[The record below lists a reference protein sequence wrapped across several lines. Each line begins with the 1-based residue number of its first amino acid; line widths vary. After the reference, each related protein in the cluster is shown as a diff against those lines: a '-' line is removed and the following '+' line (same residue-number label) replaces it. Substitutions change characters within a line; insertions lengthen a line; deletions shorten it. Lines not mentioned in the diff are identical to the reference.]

1 MVKENKSTFVTVTLI
16 MAIMA
21 ISNFALANTMHT
33 SQVFAQDNST
43 NEANS
48 NSSTATNATNS
59 TSAAASQQNLP
70 IVSTID
76 KAIDSIKSG
85 DNDNGKKQLL
95 SAEQQL
101 EGKPNVSDAEK
112 HIEGS
117 LQALKDGDNNGAISH
132 AQLAKDMLN
141 K

>member
-1 MVKENKSTFVTVTLI
+1 MVVMGKNNKTAFVTVTLI
-16 MAIMA
+16 MMIMA
-21 ISNFALANTMHT
+21 LSNFALANTMYNV
-33 SQVFAQDNST
+33 QVFAQANST
-43 NEANS
+43 N
-48 NSSTATNATNS
+48 ATTS
-59 TSAAASQQNLP
+59 TSASQQNSP
-70 IVSTID
+70 IASTID
-76 KAIDSIKSG
+76 KAINSIKSG

-101 EGKPNVSDAEK
+101 EGKPNVSDSEK

-132 AQLAKDMLN
+132 AQLAKNMLN

>member
-1 MVKENKSTFVTVTLI
+1 MGKNNKTAFVTVTLI
-16 MAIMA
+16 MMIMA
-21 ISNFALANTMHT
+21 LSNFALANTMYNV
-33 SQVFAQDNST
+33 QVFAQANST
-43 NEANS
+43 N
-48 NSSTATNATNS
+48 AT
-59 TSAAASQQNLP
+59 TSASASQQNSP
-70 IVSTID
+70 IASTID
-76 KAIDSIKSG
+76 KAINSIKSG

-132 AQLAKDMLN
+132 AQLAKNMLN